1 MHQWDTLTQRAAQYI
16 DGYWLFAC
24 EAEFKY
30 CSTLVFRC
38 PKIQVHVI
46 ANFETC
52 SDGFRLW
59 PLFFE
64 FPSVLYSS
72 SRFIERVLKV
82 SGQNSP
88 PMFVLVVIAWPINGI
103 WTRFSLVFVLTRC
116 KPTAQM
122 FDVIS
127 EAFKHLLKY
136 CPSLVAQ
143 RPGFVMPLQ
152 DLRSSFAKRNI
163 VLDEGELFEDGE
175 WWTRKFFN
183 SQYWLHGLCPL
194 LGFLVWSDRSY
205 AFVHCQPMKS
215 LSVFGRSDWQQA
227 SIEETVLLPGS
238 FFWRVVQNAWQRLL
252 HAGYTSGWAIHRY
265 AD

>member
-1 MHQWDTLTQRAAQYI
+1 MVIGCLLVKQSLNIVQHS
-16 DGYWLFAC
+16 
-24 EAEFKY
+24 
-30 CSTLVFRC
+30 CSVVPKFRC
-38 PKIQVHVI
+38 M
-46 ANFETC
+46 
-52 SDGFRLW
+52 
-59 PLFFE
+59 
-64 FPSVLYSS
+64 S
-72 SRFIERVLKV
+72 SRTSKRVPTAFDCDRCFLSSQVFCIHRVGFIERVLKV

-175 WWTRKFFN
+175 
-183 SQYWLHGLCPL
+183 
-194 LGFLVWSDRSY
+194 
-205 AFVHCQPMKS
+205 
-215 LSVFGRSDWQQA
+215 
-227 SIEETVLLPGS
+227 
-238 FFWRVVQNAWQRLL
+238 
-252 HAGYTSGWAIHRY
+252 
-265 AD
+265 